1 MTSEIDPPDEL
12 LAEEVER
19 PPLSMSE
26 PVAVTVEA
34 RAHGWRV
41 DHYLARLYPNY
52 SRELF
57 RKAIEQSA
65 VQLNGLPVKAARRLR
80 VNDRLSIR
88 LPELPD
94 NTLQPEDLPI
104 QVVYED
110 NALAVINKPADMVT
124 HPGKGNF
131 KGTLAA
137 AVQFHFD
144 QLSTVA
150 GQLRPGIVHRL
161 DRDTTGVIIIAKD
174 NTVHSRLSSQ
184 FEEREVKKEYRAIV
198 RGTIERDSD
207 YIRTWIKVHPKNHE
221 KMLACEEGEQGARE
235 AVTFY
240 KVLERFRGFTYV
252 QLLPE
257 TGRTHQLR
265 VHMLHLKCPIIAD
278 KLYAGHGQ
286 ITRGEV
292 AAPETIAGGDDTL
305 ISRQAL
311 HAFRIQFRHPV
322 TDRPMQFEAELPQD
336 MQQTLEALRAYRKL
350 SG

>member
-1 MTSEIDPPDEL
+1 MDPDLDPSDETPL
-12 LAEEVER
+12 EEVER

-26 PVAVTVEA
+26 PVLVTVEA

-57 RKAIEQSA
+57 RKAIDQSA

-80 VNDRLSIR
+80 VNDRLAIR
-88 LPELPD
+88 LPEMPD

-104 QVVYED
+104 QIVYED
-110 NALAVINKPADMVT
+110 DSLAIINKPANMVT

-144 QLSTVA
+144 KLSSVA

-161 DRDTTGVIIIAKD
+161 DRDTTGVIVIAKD
-174 NTVHSRLSSQ
+174 NAVHSRLSSQ
-184 FEEREVKKEYRAIV
+184 FEQREVKKEYRAIV
-198 RGTIERDSD
+198 RGTLERDSD

-221 KMLACEEGEQGARE
+221 KMLTCQEGEQGARE

-240 KVLERFRGFTYV
+240 QVLERFRGFTYV

-265 VHMLHLKCPIIAD
+265 VQMLHLKCAIMAD
-278 KLYAGHGQ
+278 RLYAGHEQ
-286 ITRGEV
+286 VTRGEL
-292 AAPETIAGGDDTL
+292 AAPETIANGDDTL
-305 ISRQAL
+305 ITRQAL
-311 HAFRIQFRHPV
+311 HAFRLQIRHPV
-322 TDRPMQFEAELPQD
+322 TDKPMLFEAELPDD
-336 MQQTLEALRAYRKL
+336 MQRVLEALRTYRKL

>member
-1 MTSEIDPPDEL
+1 MDPDLDPADESL
-12 LAEEVER
+12 LEEVNA
-19 PPLSMSE
+19 PALSASE
-26 PVAVTVEA
+26 PVSVTVEA

-57 RKAIEQSA
+57 QKAIEQSS
-65 VQLNGLPVKAARRLR
+65 VRLNGLPVKASKRLR
-80 VNDRLSIR
+80 VNDRLSVQ
-88 LPELPD
+88 LPEMPD

-104 QVVYED
+104 EIVFED
-110 NALAVINKPADMVT
+110 DSLAIINKPSNMVT

-144 QLSTVA
+144 KLSSVA

-161 DRDTTGVIIIAKD
+161 DRDTTGVIVIAKD
-174 NTVHSRLSSQ
+174 NSVHSRLSSQ
-184 FEEREVKKEYRAIV
+184 FEQREVKKEYRALV
-198 RGTIERDSD
+198 RGTLTRDSD
-207 YIRTWIKVHPKNHE
+207 YIRTWVKVHPKSHE
-221 KMLACEEGEQGARE
+221 KMLVCDEGEHGARE

-240 KVLERFRGFTYV
+240 QVLERFRGFTYI

-265 VHMLHLKCPIIAD
+265 VHMQHLKCPIMAD
-278 KLYAGHGQ
+278 RLYAGHEQ
-286 ITRGEV
+286 VTRGEL
-292 AAPETIAGGDDTL
+292 AAPETIEGGDDTL
-305 ISRQAL
+305 INRQAL
-311 HAFRIQFRHPV
+311 HAFRLQIRHPV
-322 TDRPMQFEAELPQD
+322 TDRPMVFEAELPDD
-336 MQQTLEALRAYRKL
+336 MQRTLDALRTYRKL